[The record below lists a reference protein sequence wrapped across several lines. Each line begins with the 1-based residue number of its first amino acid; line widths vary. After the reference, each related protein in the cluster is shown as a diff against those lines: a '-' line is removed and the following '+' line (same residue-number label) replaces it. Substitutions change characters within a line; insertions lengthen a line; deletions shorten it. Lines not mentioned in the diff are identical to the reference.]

1 MFGASVKSGLVLA
14 AIAGL
19 MTTGAAVTQG
29 ATTVQP
35 GSGGQCSKAN
45 AVMDHGGSM
54 PMAKSSWR
62 PAFNPVAFTDSKGHY
77 HPDWYFAT
85 LRTSNKRLGLPMVQA
100 APYAL
105 TGNAARRPFNPSLY
119 TDSKGHY
126 HPDWAIHGR
135 P

>member
-1 MFGASVKSGLVLA
+1 MFGVSLKNGLTLA

-19 MTTGAAVTQG
+19 MTTGAAVTQA
-29 ATTVQP
+29 ATTAQQ
-35 GSGGQCSKAN
+35 GCGGHCFKAS
-45 AVMDHGGSM
+45 AMMDNGGSM
-54 PMAKSSWR
+54 PMARSSVR
-62 PAFNPVAFTDSKGHY
+62 PVFNPVAFTDSKGHY

-85 LRTSNKRLGLPMVQA
+85 LRTSNKRLGLPMAQA

-105 TGNAARRPFNPSLY
+105 TGRAARRPVNPSLY

>member
-1 MFGASVKSGLVLA
+1 MVKLILKNGLALA
-14 AIAGL
+14 AFTSLMAGSGTIA
-19 MTTGAAVTQG
+19 Q
-29 ATTVQP
+29 ATT
-35 GSGGQCSKAN
+35 SAKAKI
-45 AVMDHGGSM
+45 VK
-54 PMAKSSWR
+54 PVLKV
-62 PAFNPVAFTDSKGHY
+62 AFNPVAFTDSKGHY

-85 LRTSNKRLGLPMVQA
+85 LPTSNKRLGFPMVSV

-105 TGNAARRPFNPSLY
+105 TGRVHRGPFNPTLY